1 MPFSACLLKQP
12 RTTCLGMAPQILIDS
27 TMGIMLSVHWA
38 LQFYPEMFTLWFVLS
53 VLSFLKCSLMLKL
66 PDQYSNYIPFSL
78 KKKNPCF
85 LLLLPSLNLTCLI
98 QISTI
103 MFSSQETVSKLLFE
117 DSISTNSII
126 FFDTIFIFLVS
137 LPTAMVLSGA
147 QFFLP
152 LMAFHID
159 FIQDLLD
166 VHMFYA
172 SRFLQMLTVH

>member
-1 MPFSACLLKQP
+1 
-12 RTTCLGMAPQILIDS
+12 MAPHILIES
-27 TMGIMLSVHWA
+27 TVGTMLSVCWA
-38 LQFYPEMFTLWFVLS
+38 LQFYPELFTLWFDLS
-53 VLSFLKCSLMLKL
+53 FLSFLKCSHMLKL

-85 LLLLPSLNLTCLI
+85 LLLLPSLNLASLI

-117 DSISTNSII
+117 GGMSTNSII
-126 FFDTIFIFLVS
+126 FFDKIFIFLVS

-147 QFFLP
+147 KFFLP

-166 VHMFYA
+166 VYMFYT
-172 SRFLQMLTVH
+172 SRFLQMLTFH

>member
-38 LQFYPEMFTLWFVLS
+38 LQFYPELFTLWFVLS
-53 VLSFLKCSLMLKL
+53 FLSFLKCSHMLKL

-78 KKKNPCF
+78 KKKKNPCF
-85 LLLLPSLNLTCLI
+85 LLLLPSLNLACLI

-103 MFSSQETVSKLLFE
+103 MFPSQETVSKLLFE
-117 DSISTNSII
+117 GSMSTNSII
-126 FFDTIFIFLVS
+126 FFDKIFIFLIS

-147 QFFLP
+147 KFFLP

-159 FIQDLLD
+159 FI
-166 VHMFYA
+166 
-172 SRFLQMLTVH
+172 